1 MLRTRLAFSCLLLK
15 NVYLAIFLHR
25 LEVANMSAQHML
37 QQIGLV
43 ALGGAIGAALRYLI
57 GTWISYETFPLAT
70 ITVNL
75 VGSFLLGIIALST
88 SQNFISSELALFL
101 GTGIIGAFTT
111 MSAYSIDLVE
121 LFESSEYGTA
131 ASYLLITLLGC
142 PLLAYSGMKLIQAT

>member
-1 MLRTRLAFSCLLLK
+1 LT
-15 NVYLAIFLHR
+15 IFLHR
-25 LEVANMSAQHML
+25 LEVINMSAQHML

-43 ALGGAIGAALRYLI
+43 ALGGAIGAGLRYLI

-88 SQNFISSELALFL
+88 SQNFISSDLALFL

-111 MSAYSIDLVE
+111 MSAFSMDTIELLQNGNTSTAGFYVILTFTLCPVLAWCGWLVGDK
-121 LFESSEYGTA
+121 F
-131 ASYLLITLLGC
+131 LI
-142 PLLAYSGMKLIQAT
+142 